1 MTAPQ
6 QTEEYLAA
14 RLESCKLLGL
24 NPDDLSPQ
32 EAIRADIVTVLR
44 LSLDNSQGQ
53 LLAGGNADPTKV
65 LAVAETLSRL
75 IPEQKRARDEK
86 AEKEWHDQ
94 VWDFCQTQRAIGR
107 ADAEHEVYQLHLEI
121 ERKTAE
127 IAELRAELTNL
138 RAVLDLR
145 RRERGELVRPVDP
158 VPFADEAREID
169 WLKGLVAEQAA
180 EIERLKADLAV
191 PTLVDVVPLASPSAT
206 ASASAPPA
214 PQPPQPVSS
223 EESERPRQRVNAIQP
238 PASYLARYDEPWRP
252 YISWFV

>member
-6 QTEEYLAA
+6 QTEESLAA

-94 VWDFCQTQRAIGR
+94 GWDFCQTQRAIGR
-107 ADAEHEVYQLHLEI
+107 AGAAHEGYQL
-121 ERKTAE
+121 
-127 IAELRAELTNL
+127 
-138 RAVLDLR
+138 
-145 RRERGELVRPVDP
+145 
-158 VPFADEAREID
+158 
-169 WLKGLVAEQAA
+169 
-180 EIERLKADLAV
+180 
-191 PTLVDVVPLASPSAT
+191 
-206 ASASAPPA
+206 
-214 PQPPQPVSS
+214 
-223 EESERPRQRVNAIQP
+223 
-238 PASYLARYDEPWRP
+238 
-252 YISWFV
+252 